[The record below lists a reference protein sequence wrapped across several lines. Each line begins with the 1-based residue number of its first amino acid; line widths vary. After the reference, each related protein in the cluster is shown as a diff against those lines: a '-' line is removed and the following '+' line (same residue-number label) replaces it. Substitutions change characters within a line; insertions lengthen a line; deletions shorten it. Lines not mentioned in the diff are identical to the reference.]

1 VQIQSFI
8 INKLENTELSMI
20 GKVGNFGQDQESLDK
35 FVALSVGIVGA
46 EKRFEKPGGC
56 R

>member
-1 VQIQSFI
+1 
-8 INKLENTELSMI
+8 MI

-35 FVALSVGIVGA
+35 FVALSGGIDSA
-46 EKRFEKPGGC
+46 EERFEKPGGC